1 LNRILCIA
9 GVIGA
14 LATIMVA
21 FDANAF
27 SISPV
32 PNRSSNVTLVA
43 GGCGLGF
50 HRGPYG
56 GCRPNIA
63 GYPAVGYGG
72 IYRGGIYRGGLYRD
86 GGIDTLATNEPG
98 HVLDWVMQPISYA
111 RHRFPPDI
119 IRHAVW
125 LYLRFT
131 LSYRDVEDLLAERG
145 LMVSNESI
153 RRWVLKFGPIIAKKL
168 RAIRPKPHGR
178 WHLDEMV
185 VSIAGRQMYM
195 WRAVDSEG
203 EVLEILVQPQRDKAA
218 ALRLLRKLLRRQGF
232 VPTVIVTDKLRSYG
246 AALREIGFSGL
257 HEQGLRAN
265 NRAENSHQPLR
276 RRERKMQGFKSIK
289 SAQRFVSVHAAVY
302 NTFNVQRHLIR
313 RPTHR
318 QFRTA
323 AHNSWSDATVAA
335 A

>member
-1 LNRILCIA
+1 
-9 GVIGA
+9 
-14 LATIMVA
+14 MK
-21 FDANAF
+21 
-27 SISPV
+27 
-32 PNRSSNVTLVA
+32 
-43 GGCGLGF
+43 
-50 HRGPYG
+50 
-56 GCRPNIA
+56 
-63 GYPAVGYGG
+63 
-72 IYRGGIYRGGLYRD
+72 
-86 GGIDTLATNEPG
+86 
-98 HVLDWVMQPISYA
+98 PISYA
-111 RHRFPPDI
+111 RHRFPPDV

-145 LMVSNESI
+145 LTVSNELI
-153 RRWVLKFGPIIAKKL
+153 RRWVLKFGPVIAKNL
-168 RAIRPKPHGR
+168 RGTRPKPHSR

-218 ALRLLRKLLRRQGF
+218 AVRLLRKLLRRQGF
-232 VPTVIVTDKLRSYG
+232 VPAVIVTDKLRSYG
-246 AALREIGFSGL
+246 AALSEIGFSGL

-276 RRERKMQGFKSIK
+276 RRERKMQGFKSAK

-302 NTFNVQRHLIR
+302 NTFNVQRHLISR
-313 RPTHR
+313 RIHR
-318 QFRTA
+318 QFRSA